1 LPRISQQIICGL
13 KALGV
18 PAFFFTLSMKGD
30 LKMQVQRSFEAAAE
44 GGALYV
50 VGTPIGHLQ
59 DLSPR
64 AKEILERADVIAA
77 EDTRHTRKLL
87 TRFDIS
93 KKNLVSYHEH
103 NRKSRGPQL
112 IDRLLE
118 GASVALVSDAGMP
131 AISDPGAE
139 LVREAL
145 ERGIPVIPVPGPNAA
160 ITALV
165 ASGIPPVPFVFLGF
179 LPRVPKDREREL
191 SRWKEAEAALVCYE
205 APHRVISTLES
216 VGRVL
221 GDRRIALAR
230 EMTKTH
236 EEWLR
241 GKVSEILAHLAEHP
255 PRGEYTMVIS
265 GADSADR
272 AGDSEEKWWSSLTVE
287 EHVEWYLRRGQSK
300 KEAIRSAA
308 RDRSLPKREVY
319 RIVHLENKDEN

>member
-1 LPRISQQIICGL
+1 MR
-13 KALGV
+13 
-18 PAFFFTLSMKGD
+18 
-30 LKMQVQRSFEAAAE
+30 VQRSFEAAEA
-44 GGALYV
+44 GGALYI

-64 AKEILERADVIAA
+64 AKEILEQADVIAA

-87 TRFDIS
+87 TRFGIA
-93 KKNLVSYHEH
+93 KKPLVSYHEH

-112 IDRLLE
+112 IERILE
-118 GASVALVSDAGMP
+118 GETVALVSDAGMP
-131 AISDPGAE
+131 GISDPGEE

-145 ERGIPVIPVPGPNAA
+145 KREIPVIPVPGPNAA

-179 LPRVPKDREREL
+179 LPRIPKDREREL
-191 SRWKEAEAALVCYE
+191 SRWKETEAALVCYE

-216 VGRVL
+216 VRRVL

-241 GKVSEILAHLAEHP
+241 GTVSECLAHLTENP
-255 PRGEYTMVIS
+255 PRGEYTLVIA
-265 GADSADR
+265 GADPTVRS
-272 AGDSEEKWWSSLTVE
+272 GESETEWWASLTVE
-287 EHVEWYLRRGQSK
+287 EHVEWYLRRGRSK

-319 RIVHLENKDEN
+319 RIVHLENEGN

>member
-1 LPRISQQIICGL
+1 
-13 KALGV
+13 
-18 PAFFFTLSMKGD
+18 MW
-30 LKMQVQRSFEAAAE
+30 VQRSFESAAE
-44 GGALYV
+44 GGVLYI

-87 TRFDIS
+87 TRFGIAG
-93 KKNLVSYHEH
+93 KPLISYHEH

-112 IDRLLE
+112 IERILD

-131 AISDPGAE
+131 AISDPGEE

-145 ERGIPVIPVPGPNAA
+145 EREIPVIPIPGPNAA

-179 LPRVPKDREREL
+179 LPRNPKDREREL
-191 SRWKEAEAALVCYE
+191 SRWKETMAALVCYE
-205 APHRVISTLES
+205 APHRVVSTLES
-216 VGRVL
+216 VERVL

-230 EMTKTH
+230 EMTKAH

-241 GKVSEILAHLAEHP
+241 GTVSECLSFLAEHP
-255 PRGEYTMVIS
+255 PRGEYTLVIA
-265 GADSADR
+265 GADPEAR
-272 AGDSEEKWWSSLTVE
+272 TGETETTWWDSLTVE
-287 EHVEWYLRRGQSK
+287 EHVDWYVRQGQSK
-300 KEAIRSAA
+300 KEAIRSVA
-308 RDRSLPKREVY
+308 RDRSMPKREVY
-319 RIVHLENKDEN
+319 RIVHLENKGED

>member
-1 LPRISQQIICGL
+1 
-13 KALGV
+13 
-18 PAFFFTLSMKGD
+18 
-30 LKMQVQRSFEAAAE
+30 MQVQRSFEDAAE

-64 AKEILERADVIAA
+64 AKEILEKADVIAA

-236 EEWLR
+236 E
-241 GKVSEILAHLAEHP
+241 P
-255 PRGEYTMVIS
+255 
-265 GADSADR
+265 
-272 AGDSEEKWWSSLTVE
+272 
-287 EHVEWYLRRGQSK
+287 
-300 KEAIRSAA
+300 
-308 RDRSLPKREVY
+308 
-319 RIVHLENKDEN
+319 